1 MNELYR
7 VKSLICKTLKGD
19 LESFEMLKTM
29 EVTDKDAYQL
39 RKIFVALIEL
49 VYRNRN
55 RKKDYISY
63 SELASHA
70 NKIYPHFKLPEQGGS
85 LAKVVGSILGE
96 LSFLSYCCCD
106 FLISAVVT
114 KKGKNKQG
122 KGFFELVRSLEE
134 NENKIK
140 NWIGKTKEI
149 AERVCGR

>member
-7 VKSLICKTLKGD
+7 VKALVCKTLKGD
-19 LESFEMLKTM
+19 LESFKMLKTM

-49 VYRNRN
+49 VYR
-55 RKKDYISY
+55 KKNYISY
-63 SELASHA
+63 SELAKYA

-114 KKGKNKQG
+114 KKGKDEQG

-134 NENKIK
+134 NEDKIK

>member
-7 VKSLICKTLKGD
+7 VKALVCKTLKGD
-19 LESFEMLKTM
+19 LESFKMLKTM

-49 VYRNRN
+49 VYR
-55 RKKDYISY
+55 KKNYISY
-63 SELASHA
+63 SELAAHA

-114 KKGKNKQG
+114 KKGKDEQG

-134 NENKIK
+134 NEDKIK

>member
-7 VKSLICKTLKGD
+7 VKALVCKTLKGD
-19 LESFEMLKTM
+19 LESFKMLKTM

-49 VYRNRN
+49 VC
-55 RKKDYISY
+55 RKKGYISY
-63 SELASHA
+63 SELAAHA
-70 NKIYPHFKLPEQGGS
+70 NEIYPHFKLPEQGGS

-114 KKGKNKQG
+114 KKGKDKQG

-134 NENKIK
+134 NEDKIK